1 LVKILHTADLH
12 IGEDIFSQYSV
23 KAASERFNDILY
35 SLEQIKNIALENDV
49 DAVIIAGDVFNRI
62 IPSGNS
68 SLHFSKFLK
77 QLLENRIHTIIVR
90 GNHDRPYAEGTS
102 ELLKTY
108 NILLSTKQEEYFH
121 YLSRIEN
128 IVISAK
134 DGKKISFT
142 SLPYYPSELEFR
154 EVKSVE
160 EAFEKARYEKRQEF
174 ITKLKEESLRKVNEL
189 RSNAIADYHILV
201 AHVPILGAIPG
212 SERIFYGSKYEV
224 VYEVNEI
231 SRLPFDYIAL
241 GHFHVMQQV
250 GSEKCWYSG
259 SIYRLTFDEPS
270 YLDGR
275 EVSKSSKGVILV
287 SEQNG
292 ALAPKPVYIK
302 TRDLCV
308 VHLNYSNPKTRP
320 LPDNIGEIVDQVAA
334 KCPINDKSLPPCV
347 KVYVR
352 ISYTQRRMLN
362 DYKIREML
370 LEKGYLDIKFDIATE
385 QTEQI
390 SLKTANMPVEEALT
404 RYIESLQI
412 NPQLKKQ
419 VLEES
424 LKILREVM
432 SE

>member
-12 IGEDIFSQYSV
+12 IGEDMFSQYSV

-35 SLEQIKNIALENDV
+35 SLEQVKDIALENDV
-49 DAVIIAGDVFNRI
+49 DVVLIAGDVFNRI
-62 IPSGNS
+62 VPSGNS
-68 SLHFSKFLK
+68 SLYFSKFLK

-102 ELLKTY
+102 ELLKTF

-121 YLSRIEN
+121 YLSKIEN
-128 IVISAK
+128 IIVSAK
-134 DGKKISFT
+134 DGKKVSFT
-142 SLPYYPSELEFR
+142 ALPYYPSELEFK

-174 ITKLKEESLRKVNEL
+174 IAKLKEESLRKVNEL
-189 RSNAIADYHILV
+189 RGNADADYHILV
-201 AHVPILGAIPG
+201 AHVPIMGAIPG

-241 GHFHVMQQV
+241 GHFHVMQQI
-250 GSEKCWYSG
+250 GSERCWYSG

-275 EVSKSSKGVILV
+275 ELSKSSKGVILV

-292 ALAPKPVYIK
+292 TLVPKPVYIR

-308 VHLNYSNPKTRP
+308 VHLNYSNPKIRP
-320 LPDNIGEIVDQVAA
+320 LPDNIEEIVEQVAA
-334 KCPINDKSLPPCV
+334 KCPIKDKSLPPCV
-347 KVYVR
+347 KVFVK
-352 ISYTQRRMLN
+352 ISDVQRRMLN
-362 DYKIREML
+362 EYRIREML
-370 LEKGYLDIKFDIATE
+370 LGKGYLDIKFDIATE
-385 QTEQI
+385 QTEQA
-390 SLKTANMPVEEALT
+390 SLKTANMPVEEALA
-404 RYIESLQI
+404 RYVESLQI
-412 NPQLKKQ
+412 NPQLKKH

-424 LKILREVM
+424 LKILKEVM